1 MHLTYVFQYN
11 ISMKKLIQKFNSK
24 YPHLAEIIR
33 FLIIG
38 GLATVVDFLAMGI
51 TLYCFE
57 PRLYP
62 HFYNVWIGGGA
73 PSTLATIIGTAIG
86 FVIGLI
92 FNYIFSIIFV
102 FQNKGNSKST
112 KGFIIFTL
120 LSLGGLLIHIIG
132 MYIGYN
138 ILGINEWVLKII
150 FTIIVLI
157 YNYVTRKVII
167 FKATPNTNN
176 NDDNSKEQSL

>member
-1 MHLTYVFQYN
+1 
-11 ISMKKLIQKFNSK
+11 MKKLIQKFNSK

>member
-1 MHLTYVFQYN
+1 MRLTHVFQYN
-11 ISMKKLIQKFNSK
+11 VSMKKLIQKFNSK

>member
-1 MHLTYVFQYN
+1 M
-11 ISMKKLIQKFNSK
+11 IKLIQKFNSK
-24 YPHLAEIIR
+24 YPRLAEIIR

-38 GLATVVDFLAMGI
+38 GLATVIDFLAMGI

-57 PRLYP
+57 PSLYP

-86 FVIGLI
+86 FIVGLV

-102 FQNKGNSKST
+102 FQDKGNSKTT

-120 LSLGGLLIHIIG
+120 LSIGGLLIHIIG

-138 ILGINEWVLKII
+138 LIGINEWILKII

-157 YNYVTRKVII
+157 YNYITRKVII
-167 FKATPNTNN
+167 FKPAQTEVASQNQ
-176 NDDNSKEQSL
+176 KE